1 MSWRDTSC
9 RSSGNNTGSRA
20 TSAAG
25 PVITTSYQN
34 RFLYLLSGFEHG
46 GRIAFAFFHVQVSL
60 LPITPHPLFRPP
72 LSKKRPPSP
81 CLTGTRSGGH
91 PLPEK
96 QGAPM
101 AKQKHRSSR
110 WPYIRRLAW
119 DRDRRDRAPCHICGQ
134 PIDYSLDPSSCSDA
148 WEPDHIQPVR
158 KRPDLEL
165 DLTNIAASHKR
176 CNRARGD
183 GTNGDNTLGMRSRI
197 W

>member
-1 MSWRDTSC
+1 
-9 RSSGNNTGSRA
+9 
-20 TSAAG
+20 
-25 PVITTSYQN
+25 
-34 RFLYLLSGFEHG
+34 
-46 GRIAFAFFHVQVSL
+46 
-60 LPITPHPLFRPP
+60 
-72 LSKKRPPSP
+72 
-81 CLTGTRSGGH
+81 
-91 PLPEK
+91 
-96 QGAPM
+96 M

-165 DLTNIAASHKR
+165 DLTNIAASHQR

-183 GTNGDNTLGMRSRI
+183 GTNGENTLGMRSRI